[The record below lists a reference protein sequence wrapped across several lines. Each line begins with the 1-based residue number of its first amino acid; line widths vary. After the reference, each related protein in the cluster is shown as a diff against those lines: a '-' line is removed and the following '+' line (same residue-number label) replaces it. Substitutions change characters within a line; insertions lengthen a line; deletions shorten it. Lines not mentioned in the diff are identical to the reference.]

1 MEQITLREIR
11 EEVAAM
17 LTTCFE
23 GVLTKKSDE
32 LIFTF
37 PNGQQFS
44 VLVNRAYDDCDNATS
59 FASVKKCCLA

>member
-44 VLVNRAYDDCDNATS
+44 VLVNRAYSACDSAAS
-59 FASVKKCCLA
+59 FTPAKKCCLA

>member
-23 GVLTKKSDE
+23 GALTKKSDE

-44 VLVNRAYDDCDNATS
+44 VLVNRYSACDGADS
-59 FASVKKCCLA
+59 FTPAEKCRLP